1 MDWAMIVSLRTEW
14 YGTLGIFF
22 FTPWVVRSV
31 RKARILQIQTCI
43 RNIQC
48 YQLYTYMCSNSKFS
62 NSMKYDLVQALVHSE
77 MESNHIHYS
86 RFEREKILSSPKVE
100 NPVTITYVGI
110 SYWQLHQYLLGLLA
124 LYHEPNTRN
133 CDFRTWMF
141 LQQFFLFQNPTN
153 PSLPSVEQSENVR
166 KCLYLVEPNIES
178 RILPT
183 CITMLSY
190 LQTFT

>member
-1 MDWAMIVSLRTEW
+1 M
-14 YGTLGIFF
+14 YGKLEYCKYKY
-22 FTPWVVRSV
+22 V
-31 RKARILQIQTCI
+31 LEQ
-43 RNIQC
+43 
-48 YQLYTYMCSNSKFS
+48 KFS
-62 NSMKYDLVQALVHSE
+62 VINFIPNGIRSHSFFKE
-77 MESNHIHYS
+77 
-86 RFEREKILSSPKVE
+86 EKIRSIPKVE
-100 NPVTITYVGI
+100 NTVSITYVGI

-141 LQQFFLFQNPTN
+141 LQQFFLLQNPTN

-166 KCLYLVEPNIES
+166 KCLYLVESIQS